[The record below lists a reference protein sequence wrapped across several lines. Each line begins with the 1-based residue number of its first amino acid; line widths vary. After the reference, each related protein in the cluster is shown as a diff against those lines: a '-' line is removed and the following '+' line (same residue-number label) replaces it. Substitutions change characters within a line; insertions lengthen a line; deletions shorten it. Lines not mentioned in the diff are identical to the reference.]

1 MPATYSWRTVLSAS
15 SARYSLTVGSLC
27 GLAGSAMKPV
37 YLDGRAWLAAKEEG
51 RLLPP
56 LEPCG
61 PDRPA
66 TAALT
71 RTSAAGVVVLLVLAV
86 AVELPAAHGRFLRV
100 CRRVDQQVAVVG
112 VLAGDLLQVLP
123 RVAEG
128 FEQRGHLAFLAPC
141 SDGFAFDLVAL
152 RVEAR
157 LFPGR
162 LAHLGLLAAGD
173 EAEPHARGV
182 QDHDD
187 DREREDDG
195 EHAVHCG

>member
-86 AVELPAAHGRFLRV
+86 TVELPAAHGRLLRV
-100 CRRVDQQVAVVG
+100 GRRVHLQVAVVG
-112 VLAGDLLQVLP
+112 VLARDLLQVLP

-128 FEQRGHLAFLAPC
+128 FKQRGHRRLP
-141 SDGFAFDLVAL
+141 SSVL
-152 RVEAR
+152 RRVRVRSRCPRSRDAT
-157 LFPGR
+157 P
-162 LAHLGLLAAGD
+162 
-173 EAEPHARGV
+173 ARGF
-182 QDHDD
+182 
-187 DREREDDG
+187 RSTRAPSCRG
-195 EHAVHCG
+195 